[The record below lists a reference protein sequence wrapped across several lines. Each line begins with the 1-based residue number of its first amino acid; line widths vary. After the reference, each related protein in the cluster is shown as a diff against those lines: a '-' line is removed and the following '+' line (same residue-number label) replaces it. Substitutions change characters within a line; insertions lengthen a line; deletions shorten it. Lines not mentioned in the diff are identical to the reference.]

1 MLYSLFSLILVAY
14 LPGALVFRLPTF
26 ERERR
31 ERLAAEERVFWAII
45 ISIAISSTVALAL
58 AWLEFYRFER
68 LLLINGFLSGVI
80 VALVRQGLRFEGS
93 ARLPNGTALA
103 PIALIC
109 LGIWLYFPPAEYLM
123 GGKDPGV
130 YMNEGLQ
137 IAQSGSLVITDS
149 LLASLPSESRDL
161 FISEQPKSG
170 TQAAHT
176 GLRFMGYFVTDP
188 DSGTVVGQF
197 PHLYPIWIAIGY
209 GLDSIDGARAVVGVW
224 AILGVLTLYFLGA
237 RLVGTIPALTGALLL
252 SIHVIQIW
260 YSRYPNSEL
269 VLQTMLLAGLL
280 AFARAYVDELEFFGP
295 VAATLLGLSMFVRF
309 PAVLCLIA
317 VVGAML
323 ISTADDRRPRASFL
337 APFVMWQM
345 VAGLYFFTI
354 LKPYVALPIEFIK
367 NLTPSHIGLLILGL
381 LVTIFLCA
389 SIQYKSVK
397 IRVHSW
403 LPTILGLVVCC
414 GAIYAYFFRTPGG
427 LLAPHDAFALRTY
440 ALYYLNPY
448 GLVAALL
455 GLVIVMR
462 RSFWQAP
469 ALLLA
474 TIIVAFFYFYKVRI
488 VPEHFWM
495 ARRFLPIILPMSL
508 LFIGVVAFS
517 GTHRPFPRERQA
529 RLRYLARFAI
539 GLTFVALL
547 GRQYVTASGQIMNHV
562 EYEGLIPRLEQIA
575 ETFTPED
582 LVIVESRA
590 ASDLHVLALP
600 LAYTYEKN
608 VLVLSTPQPDELT
621 FQEFVKWG
629 HTHYQDIYFLGGG
642 GTRLPVNTI
651 AVEPILSDRF
661 QIPEYE
667 SSLNKYPTEVR
678 FKEFDFGLYK
688 FVPVTRERQP
698 FVLDVGW
705 MDDLQVV
712 QFYAKERLSED
723 LTFRWSSKQS
733 SVSIVN
739 APPSSHQVTVWASDG
754 GRPASE
760 EPAYI
765 AVSIN
770 DVKLG
775 HALVTTGFLPYT
787 FAIPPNVAED
797 LGKATTQIPLLIE
810 GNTWN
815 PSKTLSTT
823 DDRELGVMIDRVEIR

>member
-1 MLYSLFSLILVAY
+1 
-14 LPGALVFRLPTF
+14 
-26 ERERR
+26 
-31 ERLAAEERVFWAII
+31 
-45 ISIAISSTVALAL
+45 
-58 AWLEFYRFER
+58 
-68 LLLINGFLSGVI
+68 
-80 VALVRQGLRFEGS
+80 
-93 ARLPNGTALA
+93 
-103 PIALIC
+103 
-109 LGIWLYFPPAEYLM
+109 
-123 GGKDPGV
+123 
-130 YMNEGLQ
+130 
-137 IAQSGSLVITDS
+137 
-149 LLASLPSESRDL
+149 
-161 FISEQPKSG
+161 
-170 TQAAHT
+170 
-176 GLRFMGYFVTDP
+176 
-188 DSGTVVGQF
+188 
-197 PHLYPIWIAIGY
+197 
-209 GLDSIDGARAVVGVW
+209 
-224 AILGVLTLYFLGA
+224 
-237 RLVGTIPALTGALLL
+237 
-252 SIHVIQIW
+252 
-260 YSRYPNSEL
+260 
-269 VLQTMLLAGLL
+269 
-280 AFARAYVDELEFFGP
+280 
-295 VAATLLGLSMFVRF
+295 
-309 PAVLCLIA
+309 
-317 VVGAML
+317 
-323 ISTADDRRPRASFL
+323 
-337 APFVMWQM
+337 
-345 VAGLYFFTI
+345 
-354 LKPYVALPIEFIK
+354 
-367 NLTPSHIGLLILGL
+367 
-381 LVTIFLCA
+381 
-389 SIQYKSVK
+389 
-397 IRVHSW
+397 
-403 LPTILGLVVCC
+403 
-414 GAIYAYFFRTPGG
+414 
-427 LLAPHDAFALRTY
+427 
-440 ALYYLNPY
+440 LNPY

-455 GLVIVMR
+455 GLVIVLR

-469 ALLLA
+469 ALLLT

-698 FVLDVGW
+698 FVLDIGW

-712 QFYAKERLSED
+712 RFYAKEKLSED

-739 APPSSHQVTVWASDG
+739 APADSHQVTVWASDG

-787 FAIPPNVAED
+787 FVIPPNVAED
-797 LGKATTQIPLLIE
+797 LGKSTTQIPLLIE